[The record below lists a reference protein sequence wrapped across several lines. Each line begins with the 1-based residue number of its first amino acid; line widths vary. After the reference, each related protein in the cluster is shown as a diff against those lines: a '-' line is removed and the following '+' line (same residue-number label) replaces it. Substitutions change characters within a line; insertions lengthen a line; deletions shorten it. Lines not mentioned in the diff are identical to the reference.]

1 MRPEHPAR
9 PSLKAWAT
17 SNRPA
22 VVYPGRPADQQ
33 EQGHILWGELLNYLL
48 IRRKITI
55 QQFRNH
61 KDVLSRIGLQEIE
74 NLNVFY
80 SCENCIFRNTKR
92 IVSFSAAVEEIALEW
107 NVSYSKYSEIF
118 DQMSNDG
125 LSRFLNWQAAI

>member
-1 MRPEHPAR
+1 M
-9 PSLKAWAT
+9 KAWVT
-17 SNRPA
+17 NNRPA

-33 EQGHILWGELLNYLL
+33 EQGHILWGELLNHLL
-48 IRRKITI
+48 FRRKITI

-61 KDVLSRIGLQEIE
+61 KDVLSRVGLQEIE

-80 SCENCIFRNTKR
+80 SCENCIFQNTKH
-92 IVSFSAAVEEIALEW
+92 IVSFSVAVEQLALEW

-118 DQMSNDG
+118 DQMDNDG